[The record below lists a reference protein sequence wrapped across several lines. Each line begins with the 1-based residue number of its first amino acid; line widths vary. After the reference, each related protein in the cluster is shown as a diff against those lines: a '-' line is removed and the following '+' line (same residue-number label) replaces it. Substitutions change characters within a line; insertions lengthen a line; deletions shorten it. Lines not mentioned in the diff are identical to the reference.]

1 MKISNVARKTVLI
14 ATLFLGIAG
23 AVSAQKDSTAHSP
36 EARAKTLT
44 DKMKTELSLSDEQ
57 TSKVYDINLK
67 YAQKNQESLKGEG
80 SKMEKAKAVKGD
92 NKDKNKELKE
102 VLTEEQFEKYKD
114 LQQEK
119 RATMREKLKNR
130 KSGGLD

>member
-1 MKISNVARKTVLI
+1 MKIFKAAGKTVLI
-14 ATLFLGIAG
+14 ATLFLGFAG
-23 AVSAQKDSTAHSP
+23 AASAQKDSAAHSP

-44 DKMKTELSLSDEQ
+44 DKMKTELSLSDDQ

-67 YAQKNQESLKGEG
+67 YAQKNQQSLQGEG

-92 NKDKNKELKE
+92 NKDKNKELKGI
-102 VLTEEQFEKYKD
+102 LSEEQFEKYKD

-119 RATMREKLKNR
+119 KATLREKLKNR
-130 KSGGLD
+130 KTGGLN